1 VSLLYTFKRVEKRS
15 ELGASFYFFNCET
28 TKPPS
33 PYLGRVLYK
42 IIITY
47 LVFCLFPRG
56 VLTASS
62 SPVCTWTAQGWP
74 NYGTEVFRWL
84 FVRRNIHRNG
94 TRNGYDIVKSSDLF
108 METDRRCPPMRCSE
122 NRSKTSAKN
131 YTIDKN

>member
-1 VSLLYTFKRVEKRS
+1 MYNNIRLLFSTRPRVSLLYTFKRVEKRS

-62 SPVCTWTAQGWP
+62 
-74 NYGTEVFRWL
+74 
-84 FVRRNIHRNG
+84 VRLNHG
-94 TRNGYDIVKSSDLF
+94 VT
-108 METDRRCPPMRCSE
+108 
-122 NRSKTSAKN
+122 
-131 YTIDKN
+131 